1 MSERTYAREDHRD
14 HLQGVADARD
24 GYACSGLRNLRAPQ
38 RRQGTSVT
46 DHALNDESWQSS
58 GVARAG
64 ITLTLV
70 AHGDTLGWGPAQE
83 GRRDH
88 P

>member
-1 MSERTYAREDHRD
+1 M
-14 HLQGVADARD
+14 ADARWIPALGSD
-24 GYACSGLRNLRAPQ
+24 IYEHLRSQGINL
-38 RRQGTSVT
+38 T

-70 AHGDTLGWGPAQE
+70 PHGDTP
-83 GRRDH
+83 GRVRAGGGASIHDVEDNLCE
-88 P
+88 